1 LFYVYEQIIIIE
13 NRRNTM
19 TNSNQSLDDI
29 AEKIAGGIRM
39 LGGLK
44 QGAEAQVRSIVEGAL
59 SQFDVVT
66 HERMQVQEAMLVK
79 ARQELDS
86 LNERVAE
93 LEAQMKSNVKRSD

>member
-1 LFYVYEQIIIIE
+1 MT
-13 NRRNTM
+13 RNKT
-19 TNSNQSLDDI
+19 TNGNQPLDDI

-66 HERMQVQEAMLVK
+66 HERMQVQEAMLSK
-79 ARQELDS
+79 ARQELNA
-86 LNERVAE
+86 LNTRVAN
-93 LEAQMKSNVKRSD
+93 LEAQLKERSQ